1 MENVEE
7 NLLNSEKRDS
17 KYKQITKEQRQGIL
31 EKLLQQMK
39 ENKLKHGKICAD
51 VSSKKKKRCGRKP
64 KEYSKNLAQIRNT
77 PLNRRG
83 TLRSLSVAIVIP
95 KSTLFDIFKISS
107 TVKPTL
113 TDKNKMDRL
122 KFCLS
127 KVNLANNGD
136 LLFDDLYDYVHIDKK
151 WFYLTKVKRS
161 YYLMLNEENP
171 ERNCKSKRF
180 ITKIMFMAAVARPR
194 YDAHRK
200 LYFDGKIG
208 IWPFVYQAPAQRNSK
223 NRAKGT
229 MITKNV
235 ESVTAVHCKN

>member
-1 MENVEE
+1 MENLEG
-7 NLLNSEKRDS
+7 NLLNLERRDS
-17 KYKQITKEQRQGIL
+17 KYKQLTKEQPEFGMQH
-31 EKLLQQMK
+31 KLNTKKARYVPMFLQK
-39 ENKLKHGKICAD
+39 R
-51 VSSKKKKRCGRKP
+51 KKRCGRKP
-64 KEYSKNLAQIRNT
+64 KEYSNKLAQIKNT
-77 PLNRRG
+77 PLNRQG
-83 TLRSLSVAIVIP
+83 TPRSLFFAIDIQ
-95 KSTLFDIFKISS
+95 KSTLFDIFKSGKYIKRISS

-136 LLFDDLYDYVHIDKK
+136 LLFDDLYDYVHIDEK

-208 IWPFVYQAPAQRNSK
+208 IWPFVYQEP
-223 NRAKGT
+223 
-229 MITKNV
+229 
-235 ESVTAVHCKN
+235 